1 MNWMV
6 IKWARKCEIWCQI
19 RLLGNKRLSDGMET
33 HKGSKK
39 VKGKNCLNFVIFLVG
54 RLNL

>member
-39 VKGKNCLNFVIFLVG
+39 VKGKKIVKILLFFWLVV
-54 RLNL
+54 